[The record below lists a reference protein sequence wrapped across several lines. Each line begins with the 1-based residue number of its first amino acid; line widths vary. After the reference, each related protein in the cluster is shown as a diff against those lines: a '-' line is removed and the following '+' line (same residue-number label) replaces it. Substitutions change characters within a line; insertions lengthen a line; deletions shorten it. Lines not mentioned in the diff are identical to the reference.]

1 MTSAAHRFDGMAAA
15 NQEQPVFVLTTPTCE
30 KVTSILAGSSRFG
43 PAVRCFL
50 SPFDAL
56 LEMLFLQRRDPD
68 AVDAVLRSSQLP
80 SEIFYSSWVRQRP
93 LTLHVA
99 WLAHENRLV
108 AYDDGRLIRAARDQ
122 AGQWR
127 RRRRTPDAMAI
138 DAGTLAL
145 LDRLHERAGLFAWR
159 DTLQIVRRWVASPAT
174 EQAALQRAVG
184 ALDAVEPIVVPANAA
199 EQLALYDPEGARWH
213 FVSRDMSF

>member
-1 MTSAAHRFDGMAAA
+1 MTSAAHRFDGTAAA
-15 NQEQPVFVLTTPTCE
+15 NHEQPLFVLTTPTCE
-30 KVTSILAGSSRFG
+30 KVTSVLADPSRFG

-56 LEMLFLQRRDPD
+56 LDMVFLQRRNPD
-68 AVDAVLRSSQLP
+68 VVAAVLRSSRLP
-80 SEIFYSSWVRQRP
+80 PAIFYSSCLRQRP

-108 AYDDGRLIRAARDQ
+108 ADEDGRLTRAARAQ

-127 RRRRTPDAMAI
+127 RRRQTPDVMVI
-138 DAGTLAL
+138 ETGTLAV

-159 DTLQIVRRWVASPAT
+159 DTLQIVRHWVASPAEDT
-174 EQAALQRAVG
+174 AALRRAVT
-184 ALDAVEPIVVPANAA
+184 ALDAVEPTVVPAGAA

-213 FVSRDMSF
+213 FVSRDLIL